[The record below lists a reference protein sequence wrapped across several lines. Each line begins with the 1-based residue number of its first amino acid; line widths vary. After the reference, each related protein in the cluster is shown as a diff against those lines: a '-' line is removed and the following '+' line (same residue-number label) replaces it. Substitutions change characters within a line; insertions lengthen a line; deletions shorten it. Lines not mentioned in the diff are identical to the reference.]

1 MTTVNAVKEKIA
13 ALHGT
18 PGLKVLSTST
28 KTMGSTMD
36 QGPQTVST
44 LIYTYRS
51 GNTTRW
57 VATRYVGQ
65 QGWKEASI
73 ELSVGST
80 ADSKLLTTVLDRAT
94 LSVALY
100 G

>member
-1 MTTVNAVKEKIA
+1 
-13 ALHGT
+13 
-18 PGLKVLSTST
+18 
-28 KTMGSTMD
+28 MD

-44 LIYTYRS
+44 LLYTYRS
-51 GNTTRW
+51 CNVTRW

-65 QGWKEASI
+65 HGWKEASI
-73 ELSVGST
+73 ELSVGGST
-80 ADSKLLTTVLDRAT
+80 ADSKVLTAVLDRAT